1 METPD
6 RKLRKIHE
14 LCVEFAEMLRRL
26 PFDNKMDEA
35 KARSFLSGIRDV
47 LSAKKVSLESPNP
60 ARPPLWEPEEQVKVD
75 PEQTRAGLE
84 EARRVLREGT
94 DGKQSDTNDI

>member
-1 METPD
+1 M
-6 RKLRKIHE
+6 LRK
-14 LCVEFAEMLRRL
+14 L

-60 ARPPLWEPEEQVKVD
+60 ARPPLWEPEQRTKVD
-75 PEQTRAGLE
+75 PEQTKAGLE
-84 EARRVLREGT
+84 AARRVLREGT

>member
-1 METPD
+1 
-6 RKLRKIHE
+6 
-14 LCVEFAEMLRRL
+14 MLRRL

-60 ARPPLWEPEEQVKVD
+60 ARPPLWEPEEQAKVD

-94 DGKQSDTNDI
+94 DGC

>member
-60 ARPPLWEPEEQVKVD
+60 ARPPLWKPEEQAKVD

-94 DGKQSDTNDI
+94 DGC

>member
-1 METPD
+1 MDTPD
-6 RKLRKIHE
+6 KKLRKIHE
-14 LCVEFAEMLRRL
+14 LCLEFAEMLRKL

-60 ARPPLWEPEEQVKVD
+60 ARPPLWEPEEQAKVD

-94 DGKQSDTNDI
+94 DGC